1 MIKSFLIKEIVDKWI
16 IDRNYGFYIKNKKL
30 ILNFHLHT
38 KISRINNLTVI
49 MAATT
54 QIL

>member
-1 MIKSFLIKEIVDKWI
+1 MIKSFLIKEVVHKLNS
-16 IDRNYGFYIKNKKL
+16 RRELLFYTKNEKL
-30 ILNFHLHT
+30 ILNFHLHS
-38 KISRINNLTVI
+38 KICRINNLIVI